1 MIDFIK
7 GEIVEI
13 SPTFVVLEANQIGY
27 FINITLS
34 SYSELNGKTSCKL
47 YIYESIRED
56 AHVLYGFLHKSE
68 RELFLQLISVSG
80 VGANTARMMLSSVSV
95 SDLQN
100 AIANEDLMVLKNIK
114 GIGAKTAQRIV
125 VDLKDKVVKLGTTTT
140 DEIFVPTVSNPVR
153 SEAVSALVM
162 LGFIQSASAKVVDKI
177 LRENPSFSVEQ
188 TIKMAL
194 KLL

>member
-13 SPTFVVLEANQIGY
+13 SPTFVVLETNQIGY
-27 FINITLS
+27 FINISLS
-34 SYSELNGKTSCKL
+34 SYSELSEKTSCKL

-56 AHVLYGFLHKSE
+56 AHILYGFLHKSE

-95 SDLQN
+95 ADLQN
-100 AIANEDLMVLKNIK
+100 AIANEDILVLKNIK

-125 VDLKDKVVKLGTTTT
+125 VDLKDKVKKLGTVSDELFISTT
-140 DEIFVPTVSNPVR
+140 SNPIR
-153 SEAVSALVM
+153 SESISALVM
-162 LGFIQSASAKVVDKI
+162 LGFLQSASTKVVDKI
-177 LRENPSFSVEQ
+177 LKENPSFSVEQ

>member
-1 MIDFIK
+1 M
-7 GEIVEI
+7 
-13 SPTFVVLEANQIGY
+13 
-27 FINITLS
+27 
-34 SYSELNGKTSCKL
+34 
-47 YIYESIRED
+47 
-56 AHVLYGFLHKSE
+56 
-68 RELFLQLISVSG
+68 SG

-95 SDLQN
+95 ADLQS

>member
-13 SPTFVVLEANQIGY
+13 SPTFVVLETNQIGY
-27 FINITLS
+27 FINISLN
-34 SYSELNGKTSCKL
+34 SYSELSEKTSCKL

-56 AHVLYGFLHKSE
+56 AHVLYGFLHKAE

-95 SDLQN
+95 ADLQN
-100 AIANEDLMVLKNIK
+100 AIANEDLLVLKNIK

-125 VDLKDKVVKLGTTTT
+125 VDLKDKVKKLGTVS
-140 DEIFVPTVSNPVR
+140 DELFVSTASNPIR
-153 SEAVSALVM
+153 SEAISALVM
-162 LGFIQSASAKVVDKI
+162 LGFLQSASTKVVDKI
-177 LRENPSFSVEQ
+177 LKEKPSFSVEQ

>member
-27 FINITLS
+27 FINISLNS
-34 SYSELNGKTSCKL
+34 FSELNGKTSCKL

-56 AHVLYGFLHKSE
+56 AHVLFGFLHKSE

-95 SDLQN
+95 ADLQN

-125 VDLKDKVVKLGTTTT
+125 VDLKDKVKKLGVVSDEPSIVTT
-140 DEIFVPTVSNPVR
+140 SSPVR
-153 SEAVSALVM
+153 SESISALIM
-162 LGFIQSASAKVVDKI
+162 LGFLQSASAKVVDKV
-177 LRENPSFSVEQ
+177 LKENPSFSVEQ

>member
-27 FINITLS
+27 FINISLNS
-34 SYSELNGKTSCKL
+34 FSELNGKTSCKL

-56 AHVLYGFLHKSE
+56 AHVLFGFLHKSE

-95 SDLQN
+95 ADLQN

-114 GIGAKTAQRIV
+114 GIGAKTAQRFAYHQRLFDFERKSRYAYATQNVYFCSKSGSRVLYGEENYQI
-125 VDLKDKVVKLGTTTT
+125 DL
-140 DEIFVPTVSNPVR
+140 FPC
-153 SEAVSALVM
+153 
-162 LGFIQSASAKVVDKI
+162 
-177 LRENPSFSVEQ
+177 
-188 TIKMAL
+188 
-194 KLL
+194 

>member
-27 FINITLS
+27 FINISLNS
-34 SYSELNGKTSCKL
+34 FSELNGKTSCKL

-56 AHVLYGFLHKSE
+56 AHVLFGFLHKSE

-95 SDLQN
+95 ADLQN

-125 VDLKDKVVKLGTTTT
+125 VDLKDKVKKLGVVSDEPSIVTT
-140 DEIFVPTVSNPVR
+140 SSPVR
-153 SEAVSALVM
+153 SESISALVM
-162 LGFIQSASAKVVDKI
+162 LGFLQSASVKVVDKV
-177 LRENPSFSVEQ
+177 LKENPSFSVEQ

>member
-95 SDLQN
+95 ADLQS

-177 LRENPSFSVEQ
+177 LRENPSFTVEQ